1 MIASQAARKI
11 REGGTVVYPTETVY
25 GIGAHAFNERAVGRV
40 FEIKQRPLDKPL
52 FVAVSSFE
60 MLEQVAILGKQDMDI
75 LEQLLPGPVSFLVQK
90 SPLLPEIITS
100 SSPLVGIRFPDH
112 QLALDIIRATG
123 PITSTSA
130 NLTGEPS
137 PVRVEDLDWRI
148 ARAVDLVV
156 DGGRCKYGQ
165 PSTLVDLAN
174 RRILRRGAMIE
185 EAERVIR

>member
-1 MIASQAARKI
+1 MASKAARLI
-11 REGGTVVYPTETVY
+11 REGGAVVYPTETVY
-25 GIGAHAFNERAVGRV
+25 GIGADAFNETAVKRV

-60 MLEQVAILGKQDMDI
+60 MLEQVAVLGEEDMDI
-75 LEQLLPGPVSFLVQK
+75 LRSLLPGPISFLVQK
-90 SPLLPEIITS
+90 SPRLPDILTA

-112 QLALDIIRATG
+112 PLALEIIGAAG

-130 NLTGEPS
+130 NITGQPS
-137 PVRVEDLDWRI
+137 PVRMEDLDQRI

-165 PSTLVDLAN
+165 PSTLVDLAA
-174 RRILRRGAMIE
+174 RRIVRRGAMIE